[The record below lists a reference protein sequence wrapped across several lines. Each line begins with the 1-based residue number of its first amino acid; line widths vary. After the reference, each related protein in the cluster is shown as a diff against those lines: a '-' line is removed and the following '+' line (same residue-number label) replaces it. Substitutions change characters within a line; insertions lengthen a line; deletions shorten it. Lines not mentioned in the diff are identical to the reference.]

1 MERATISNNSAA
13 APRAGGAWR
22 DSVAIGLATLLA
34 CSLLVRGVWHGLDAY
49 SFLSHLE
56 RGVHQNPRHPLYLPL
71 AGLVVDALRPFG
83 VSVVRAAAFAS
94 SLGAGLGA
102 LFFHR
107 ACCAFGMERRAAALT
122 ASTAVSCFGVLYYG
136 SMVEIHAVFLLPA
149 GVAWWMF
156 ARYLA
161 IPSWNRAW
169 MLGLATGVATATHA
183 TGHLLLLTF
192 ALFALARMR
201 DVASLRR
208 MLPHAIAIAL
218 PHAFVVW
225 MAKRLVLPDEV
236 LADPNPE
243 AGAASYFA
251 FLRSLGTDWSQ
262 FPRIVW
268 HEWIVPLCP
277 ISVLAPLALL
287 RRDLHRDAAAFCAA
301 LVVYL
306 VLTTMLLGPLAVMQK
321 PEYLP
326 PFACYEFGAYFLPL
340 ALPAAMLALRVVPQR
355 LAMALPIV
363 GIIAALFV
371 MFSSPRAPSDLDYGR
386 DALAVLDDKKARIL
400 IGGYGELDSILQ
412 LRPECGSEPMHA
424 EPNTV
429 LTVYGLWLWL
439 FRFPEYR
446 VRENV
451 FLWFDVQ
458 AQQVRQKGGQLL
470 ITDDALQL
478 LRGTKDGLLDALANE
493 HIPSRYTLIPI
504 EQGRFRGYVI
514 EDRR

>member
-1 MERATISNNSAA
+1 MTEAGSRAPCAH
-13 APRAGGAWR
+13 WR
-22 DSVAIGLATLLA
+22 DSALLFFGTLLA

-56 RGVHQNPRHPLYLPL
+56 RGVHQNPRHPFYLPL
-71 AGLVVDALRPFG
+71 AGLVVDSLRPFG

-94 SLGAGLGA
+94 SIGAAFGA

-107 ACCAFGMERRAAALT
+107 ASLAFGLERRAAALT
-122 ASTAVSCFGVLYYG
+122 AATAVSCFGVLYYG

-161 IPSWNRAW
+161 SPSWNRAW
-169 MLGLATGVATATHA
+169 GLGLATGVATATHA

-192 ALFALARMR
+192 ALFALARMC
-201 DVASLRR
+201 DMASLRR

-218 PHAFVVW
+218 PHAFVAW
-225 MAKRLVLPDEV
+225 MAPRLVLPDEV

-262 FPRIVW
+262 FPRIVL

-277 ISVLAPLALL
+277 VSVLAPLALL
-287 RRDLHRDAAAFCAA
+287 RRDLRRDAAALCTA
-301 LVVYL
+301 LAVYL

-371 MFSSPRAPSDLDYGR
+371 MFSSPRVPSDLDYGR
-386 DALAVLDDKKARIL
+386 DALAVLDERKARIL

-493 HIPSRYTLIPI
+493 HIPSRYTLTPI

>member
-13 APRAGGAWR
+13 APRADGAWR

-107 ACCAFGMERRAAALT
+107 ACCAFGMERSTAALT

-161 IPSWNRAW
+161 IPSWNRALL
-169 MLGLATGVATATHA
+169 LGLATGVATATHA

-287 RRDLHRDAAAFCAA
+287 RRDLHRDAAAF
-301 LVVYL
+301 
-306 VLTTMLLGPLAVMQK
+306 
-321 PEYLP
+321 
-326 PFACYEFGAYFLPL
+326 
-340 ALPAAMLALRVVPQR
+340 
-355 LAMALPIV
+355 
-363 GIIAALFV
+363 
-371 MFSSPRAPSDLDYGR
+371 
-386 DALAVLDDKKARIL
+386 
-400 IGGYGELDSILQ
+400 
-412 LRPECGSEPMHA
+412 
-424 EPNTV
+424 
-429 LTVYGLWLWL
+429 
-439 FRFPEYR
+439 
-446 VRENV
+446 
-451 FLWFDVQ
+451 
-458 AQQVRQKGGQLL
+458 
-470 ITDDALQL
+470 
-478 LRGTKDGLLDALANE
+478 
-493 HIPSRYTLIPI
+493 
-504 EQGRFRGYVI
+504 
-514 EDRR
+514 

>member
-1 MERATISNNSAA
+1 MESSRTTTNGPAAHGAHLLDSALLFF
-13 APRAGGAWR
+13 G
-22 DSVAIGLATLLA
+22 TLLA

-56 RGVHQNPRHPLYLPL
+56 RGVHQNPRHPFYLPL
-71 AGLVVDALRPFG
+71 AGLVVDALEPFG

-94 SLGAGLGA
+94 SLGAAFGA
-102 LFFHR
+102 VFFHR
-107 ACCAFGMERRAAALT
+107 ACLALWMDRRSAALT
-122 ASTAVSCFGVLYYG
+122 AATAVACFGILYYG

-149 GVAWWMF
+149 GVAWWLC

-161 IPSWNRAW
+161 RPSWGNAW
-169 MLGLATGVATATHA
+169 LLGLSTGVAAATHA

-192 ALFALARMR
+192 GLFAVARTPSM
-201 DVASLRR
+201 ASLVR

-218 PHAFVVW
+218 PHAFVAW
-225 MAKRLVLPDEV
+225 MAPRLVLPDEV

-251 FLRSLGTDWSQ
+251 FLRSLGTDWGQ
-262 FPRIVW
+262 LPRIVW
-268 HEWIVPLCP
+268 HEWLVPLFP
-277 ISVLAPLALL
+277 VSVLAPFALL
-287 RRDLHRDAAAFCAA
+287 RRDLRRDAAAFCATVA
-301 LVVYL
+301 VYL

-326 PFACYEFGAYFLPL
+326 PLATYEFGAYFLPL
-340 ALPAAMLALRVVPQR
+340 GLPGAMLALRLVPQR
-355 LAMALPIV
+355 VAIALPVI
-363 GIIAALFV
+363 GLAAALAV
-371 MFSSPRAPSDLDYGR
+371 MFSSPRVPSDLAYGR

-400 IGGYGELDSILQ
+400 IGGYSELDSILQ

-446 VRENV
+446 VREHV

-458 AQQVRQKGGQLL
+458 AQQIRQKGGQLL
-470 ITDDALQL
+470 ITDDALAL
-478 LRGTKDGLLDALANE
+478 LRGTKDGLLDTLANE
-493 HIPSRYTLIPI
+493 HIPARYTLVPI
-504 EQGRFRGYVI
+504 ERGRFRGYVVL
-514 EDRR
+514 DRR